1 MTISSVSYNR
11 KLRSK
16 PSLIWVITVSLPD
29 TSGQLIISTTLE
41 LGLGIIVGST
51 VTLRPLFR
59 SLLGDGSTLGTST
72 RDRNRA
78 GNTLT
83 SDHNGGRSW
92 EPYTNKGARR
102 LEGQFEETELSKI
115 KVEGGATSKFSKTY
129 GRSKKNSFP
138 NDSEEELTADLS
150 GSMEGKE
157 GILKIT
163 SVNLS
168 EEHVGVDKSP

>member
-1 MTISSVSYNR
+1 M
-11 KLRSK
+11 
-16 PSLIWVITVSLPD
+16 
-29 TSGQLIISTTLE
+29 
-41 LGLGIIVGST
+41 
-51 VTLRPLFR
+51 
-59 SLLGDGSTLGTST
+59 
-72 RDRNRA
+72 
-78 GNTLT
+78 
-83 SDHNGGRSW
+83 
-92 EPYTNKGARR
+92 
-102 LEGQFEETELSKI
+102 
-115 KVEGGATSKFSKTY
+115 EGGATSKFSKTY